1 MNSPA
6 LPAPDRLA
14 LIERARRHVLAEG
27 AAQGGVEPWIERS
40 WRRCLANG
48 QRPEQHV
55 SFDLVSAATAR
66 RTRDEAHGLAAAARP
81 LMEKL
86 SRTIAQT
93 HYFAVLTNA
102 DGVVVD
108 VGPSALLT
116 LPQARLIARVGV
128 DLSERAIGTSA
139 IGAAL
144 TELQPVWLH
153 RGEHFFADTGVYSCA
168 GAPIFDPRGRC
179 AGMLDLTGINTQE
192 RPELRHVVTHFA
204 RAIENAWVATQP
216 HRLLVQLNWPGRAPG
231 HDDDGLVAL
240 DADGV
245 LVGTNSAARQ
255 MLGTPPDA
263 AHAQD
268 LFALQADL
276 LFDAARRGASLEVP
290 LWSGLRV
297 LACPVLAGAG
307 HAVRQLPAA
316 LPTGPGTPLRQI
328 EADLIRQAVDEAHGN
343 VATAARRLGVS
354 RATVYRK
361 LASLVRGRIRKV

>member
-1 MNSPA
+1 
-6 LPAPDRLA
+6 
-14 LIERARRHVLAEG
+14 
-27 AAQGGVEPWIERS
+27 
-40 WRRCLANG
+40 
-48 QRPEQHV
+48 
-55 SFDLVSAATAR
+55 
-66 RTRDEAHGLAAAARP
+66 
-81 LMEKL
+81 
-86 SRTIAQT
+86 
-93 HYFAVLTNA
+93 
-102 DGVVVD
+102 
-108 VGPSALLT
+108 
-116 LPQARLIARVGV
+116 
-128 DLSERAIGTSA
+128 
-139 IGAAL
+139 
-144 TELQPVWLH
+144 
-153 RGEHFFADTGVYSCA
+153 
-168 GAPIFDPRGRC
+168 
-179 AGMLDLTGINTQE
+179 E

-216 HRLLVQLNWPGRAPG
+216 HRLLVRLNWPGRAPG

-245 LVGTNSAARQ
+245 LAGTNSAARQ

-316 LPTGPGTPLRQI
+316 LPTGAGTPLRQI
-328 EADLIRQAVDEAHGN
+328 EVDLIRQAVDEAHGN

-361 LASLVRGRIRKV
+361 LASLVRGRSRKA